1 MVTVSIVLSIIFGIA
16 AFIALLIYF
25 RKELNGNP
33 IDSDDL
39 SFIAFSFFFVEL
51 IAISIGLF
59 WFIVFLITIIVGG
72 VLLFIYWNTFKQFWK
87 EWKDG
92 RN

>member
-1 MVTVSIVLSIIFGIA
+1 MVTVSIVLSIVFGVA
-16 AFIALLIYF
+16 TFAVALVGL
-25 RKELNGNP
+25 RKEFNGKMIN
-33 IDSDDL
+33 SEDL
-39 SFIAFSFFFVEL
+39 SFIAFIFFVSEF

-59 WFIVFLITIIVGG
+59 WFVVIPIIIIVGG